1 MNRIRIVL
9 LCLLS
14 CGLLAAA
21 PQKSSAAPAHL
32 PAQAPVDYRFGVI
45 ESYQN
50 PAEANA
56 LGAAWTRVR
65 FQWAEVQVGGPGTW
79 TPSVSEGQINGEIGA
94 GRTVVGLLIGIPDW
108 AREGRVAAWPQLA
121 AHGPEQHLGQ
131 LCAGGGG
138 AVQRPYQ
145 PLDHLE

>member
-21 PQKSSAAPAHL
+21 PQKSSAAPAIL

-79 TPSVSEGQINGEIGA
+79 TASVSDGQINGEIGA
-94 GRTVVGLLIGIPDW
+94 GRTVVGLLIGMGIIAPEVRATTFFSGQRGGDDE
-108 AREGRVAAWPQLA
+108 ARR
-121 AHGPEQHLGQ
+121 H
-131 LCAGGGG
+131 
-138 AVQRPYQ
+138 QRAPRRRRIS
-145 PLDHLE
+145 HW